1 MSIIMM
7 TLMLVALGAF
17 FYIADNGSDV
27 ASIGWLPLTSL
38 SVYIIFFA
46 IGYGPV
52 PWLMLS
58 EIYSKEYN
66 AIASPITAS
75 INWGLAFIITLAF
88 GSISEAIGTGQ
99 TFWGF
104 AILSVIGTFFTFF
117 IVPETKG
124 KSISDVQK
132 MLSGEKIETESTRK
146 GKE

>member
-1 MSIIMM
+1 MM
-7 TLMLVALGAF
+7 TLMLVALGVF
-17 FYIADNGSDV
+17 FYINDNGGDV
-27 ASIGWLPLTSL
+27 SSISWLPLASL
-38 SVYIIFFA
+38 SIYIISFA
-46 IGYGPV
+46 IGYGPI

-75 INWGLAFIITLAF
+75 INWGLAFIITLTF
-88 GSISEAIGTGQ
+88 ESISTAIGKGQ

-104 AILSVIGTFFTFF
+104 AILSAIGTFFTFF

-132 MLSGEKIETESTRK
+132 MLSGEKIELELTRK
-146 GKE
+146 E